1 MGVIRIAKLCAIGAL
16 MLCLSGFVMT
26 ETCHAVGLSVT
37 WGEVRL
43 ENLKI
48 GASYNMKDMAK
59 TPYKVTYRGD
69 KEVEIAVE
77 VLAPREDEL
86 KDGYETIPDPSWVKV
101 MNDRF
106 FLGPGESAYSDVVI
120 TIPDDK
126 KYFGKRYQAHV
137 HAHSVGAVQGVIGL
151 ALTSRIMIGIAQS
164 EETKEEMEQ
173 RKRGKLVANLSFKV
187 MPDKII
193 VSDIPVGKKVDLKK
207 RDGLSL
213 KILNPSDEKL
223 ILTLKSISQE
233 ESMVSAAKGYQY
245 APDERFLQL
254 NRKKITV
261 SPNTIK
267 EVKIYLRFPDKQ
279 EYEDKKYFFVIKV
292 APLKQIIP
300 VSYYVKVFV
309 QTSG

>member
-1 MGVIRIAKLCAIGAL
+1 MAVIRIAKLCSIGAL
-16 MLCLSGFVMT
+16 ILCMSGIILT
-26 ETCHAVGLSVT
+26 ETCQAVGLSVT

-48 GASYNMKDMAK
+48 GASYNMKDMARK
-59 TPYKVTYRGD
+59 PYRVTYRGES
-69 KEVEIAVE
+69 EVEIAVE

-86 KDGYETIPDPSWVKV
+86 KDGYEAIPDLSWVKV
-101 MNDRF
+101 TNDRF

-126 KYFGKRYQAHV
+126 KYFGKRYQAHI

-151 ALTSRIMIGIAQS
+151 ALTSRVMIGIAQS

-207 RDGLSL
+207 REGLSL

-223 ILTLKSISQE
+223 ILTLKSISKE
-233 ESMVSAAKGYQY
+233 ESLVSAARGYKY
-245 APDERFLQL
+245 TPDRDFLQL
-254 NRKKITV
+254 NREKITV
-261 SPNTIK
+261 PANMIK
-267 EVKIYLRFPDKQ
+267 EVRLYFRFPDKQ
-279 EYEDKKYFFVIKV
+279 EYRDKKYFFVIKV
-292 APLKQIIP
+292 APLEQAIP

-309 QTSG
+309 QTSK